1 MLPLKALI
9 VEDEA
14 PARMEL
20 RYLLEP
26 HKGVVQ
32 VVGEAASAEEARTL
46 IAAID
51 YDVIFLDVS
60 MPGESGMALGAALK
74 SSAKRGV
81 KLVFISAYEE
91 YALDAFSVEA
101 VDYLLKPVSPERIS
115 ETIRRLTAGMTPV
128 EGPEEETAEL
138 LEWVPCDQNG
148 HTAPVPIEE
157 ICYIQ
162 AELDTIYVAT
172 RDGRKPTRFTLG
184 ELENRLPSTFIRT
197 HRSFIVHTRYVK
209 EIMPHFNGTYLLK
222 IKDKRESEVPVSRAN
237 VRRVKEVFHLA

>member
-26 HKGVVQ
+26 HKSLIH

-46 IAAID
+46 IGAID

-60 MPGESGMALGAALK
+60 MPGESGMDLAASLK
-74 SSAKRGV
+74 GTERRGI
-81 KLVFISAYEE
+81 KFVFISAYDH

-101 VDYLLKPVSPERIS
+101 VDYLLKPVSPDRMQ
-115 ETIRRLTAGMTPV
+115 ETVRRLVGTSP
-128 EGPEEETAEL
+128 TAEESPTP
-138 LEWVPCDQNG
+138 LEWVPCDQGG
-148 HTAPVPIEE
+148 HTMPVRVDQ
-157 ICYIQ
+157 ICYIT
-162 AELDTIYVAT
+162 AELDTIYVVT
-172 RDGRKPTRFTLG
+172 KDERKPTRFTLG
-184 ELENRLPSTFIRT
+184 ELENRLGPQFVRT
-197 HRSFIVHTRYVK
+197 HRSFIVHTHYVK

-222 IKDKRESEVPVSRAN
+222 MKDRQESEVPVSRAN
-237 VRRVKEVFHLA
+237 VRRVKEIFHLT